1 MRLYE
6 INASTNRVPLKP
18 VRIFVGAKAE
28 GVAERKLLAEMG
40 FKRNEISEV
49 EVEVPTDK
57 QGLLTFLNSLAL

>member
-6 INASTNRVPLKP
+6 ITASTDRIPLKP

-28 GVAERKLLAEMG
+28 GVAERKTLAEMG
-40 FKRNEISEV
+40 FVRKEISEI
-49 EVEVPTDK
+49 EVDVPTDK